1 MGVCLHVCLFPWRSE
16 DSMESPGTEVTD
28 DCEPPYGFCEPNS
41 GPVEEQLVLLT
52 TEPSLWPLCEFFL
65 VLYVCICYLLGYVF
79 MCVCVCICVYR
90 CVCVYTGVCVQVC
103 MCVYRCVCICV
114 YLCIQVCIQSHAD
127 QRLTSG
133 AFPCC
138 CQPCFLRESTY
149 MHA

>member
-65 VLYVCICYLLGYVF
+65 VLYVCMYMLLAWVCVHVCMCMYMCIQVCVRVYRCVCTSVYVCL
-79 MCVCVCICVYR
+79 CVCVYTDVYVFVCTCVYR
-90 CVCVYTGVCVQVC
+90 CVF
-103 MCVYRCVCICV
+103 
-114 YLCIQVCIQSHAD
+114 S
-127 QRLTSG
+127 
-133 AFPCC
+133 
-138 CQPCFLRESTY
+138 Y
-149 MHA
+149 MQTRG